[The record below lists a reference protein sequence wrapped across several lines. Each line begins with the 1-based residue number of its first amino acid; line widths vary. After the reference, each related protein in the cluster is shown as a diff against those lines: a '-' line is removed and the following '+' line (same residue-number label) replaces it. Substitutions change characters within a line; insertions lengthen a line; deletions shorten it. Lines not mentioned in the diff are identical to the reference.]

1 MNNKKSL
8 KVTDIP
14 KGINIVI
21 KNEVQPAP
29 EKPKKRRRK
38 RIIKKDNL
46 DLLKMSTTPSYT
58 PPGNIPKLQQYRG
71 SSIIGPTQS
80 QLQQQLLTAP
90 QTQPQLPAP
99 PQLLQITAPPQAQ
112 PQGQPITFN
121 FSGGYNPMMPMEFGG
136 GNSPIIT
143 EINNEDIISALP
155 EDKQEEYQ
163 NIQIDEAINK
173 QIEKSNIAQKLNLSG
188 DEIQALK
195 VEAYTKSQGKQ
206 WGTKDSNKL
215 IEPREKYSGNQFYK
229 ETYKNNIEKKLKNT
243 KLTPEERTELNRL
256 LGLINGF

>member
-21 KNEVQPAP
+21 KNEVQPQP
-29 EKPKKRRRK
+29 EKPKKRRKK

-90 QTQPQLPAP
+90 PTQPQLPAP

-121 FSGGYNPMMPMEFGG
+121 FHGAYNPMMPMELGG
-136 GNSPIIT
+136 GNGPIIT
-143 EINNEDIISALP
+143 EINDDDIISALP
-155 EDKQEEYQ
+155 EDKQEEYT
-163 NIQIDEAINK
+163 NK
-173 QIEKSNIAQKLNLSG
+173 QIEDDVDQRIEKSNVSKTLNLTE
-188 DEIQALK
+188 DEKLK
-195 VEAYTKSQGKQ
+195 TVICQKNQGK
-206 WGTKDSNKL
+206 
-215 IEPREKYSGNQFYK
+215 
-229 ETYKNNIEKKLKNT
+229 NIKVMNFIKQIIKMV
-243 KLTPEERTELNRL
+243 
-256 LGLINGF
+256 